1 MNVKVFKN
9 DTVGNG
15 ILGIIFIGAGV
26 LHFVSPRFY
35 LAIMPPYL
43 PFHRELVYISGF
55 FEILGGI
62 GVLIPRYRKWAGIG
76 LIALMLAVYPAN
88 IYMAMNPEKFYK
100 LPKWGLYARLPL
112 QFVIIGVIYWFAVRN
127 SDAEK

>member
-1 MNVKVFKN
+1 MKIKLFK
-9 DTVGNG
+9 TETIGNG
-15 ILGIIFIGAGV
+15 ILGIVFIGAGV
-26 LHFVSPRFY
+26 LHFVSPKFY

-43 PFHRELVYISGF
+43 PFHRELVYLSGF

-88 IYMAMNPEKFYK
+88 IYMAMNPEKFPNI
-100 LPKWGLYARLPL
+100 PKWGFYARLPL
-112 QFVIIGVIYWFAVRN
+112 QFVIIGIIYRFAIAK
-127 SDAEK
+127 SD

>member
-1 MNVKVFKN
+1 MKIKLFE
-9 DTVGNG
+9 TETIGNG
-15 ILGIIFIGAGV
+15 ILGIVFIGAGI
-26 LHFVSPRFY
+26 LHFVSPKFY

-43 PFHRELVYISGF
+43 PFHRELVYLSGF

-88 IYMAMNPEKFYK
+88 IYMAMNPEKFPNI
-100 LPKWGLYARLPL
+100 PKWGLYARLPL
-112 QFVIIGVIYWFAVRN
+112 QFVIIGIIYRFAIAK
-127 SDAEK
+127 SD